1 MASCHQ
7 LGNYFCQFR
16 GVPPSVNSPKISP
29 NGDFMSMCCRTY
41 VFKETEFIAVTAY
54 QNEKVPHL
62 YKITQI
68 TNQFTKSLDEIAHKK
83 IKLLPSPVY

>member
-1 MASCHQ
+1 MLHSGD
-7 LGNYFCQFR
+7 GNHFCQIHR
-16 GVPPSVNSPKISP
+16 APPRVNSPKISP

>member
-1 MASCHQ
+1 MLHSGD
-7 LGNYFCQFR
+7 GNHFCQLH
-16 GVPPSVNSPKISP
+16 GVPPRLNSPKISP
-29 NGDFMSMCCRTY
+29 YGGFMSMCCRTY

-68 TNQFTKSLDEIAHKK
+68 TIQLTKSLVEIAHKK
-83 IKLLPSPVY
+83 SMF